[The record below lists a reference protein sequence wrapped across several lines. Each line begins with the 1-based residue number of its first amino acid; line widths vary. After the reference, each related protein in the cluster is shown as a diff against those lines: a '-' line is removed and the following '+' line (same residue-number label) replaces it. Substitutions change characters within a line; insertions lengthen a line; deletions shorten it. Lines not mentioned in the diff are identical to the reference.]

1 MAMQRCWILRWVA
14 GNPAMSTRVRTE
26 ECTPCRRGVTLK
38 AAEKVAANG
47 WRVWVEH
54 AVTAERI
61 FESEAEKAYRQAAE
75 AST

>member
-1 MAMQRCWILRWVA
+1 MATQRCWILRYVA
-14 GNPAMSTRVRTE
+14 GNPAMSTRVRAE
-26 ECTPCRRGVTLK
+26 ECSPCRRGVTLK

-54 AVTAERI
+54 AVTGERI
-61 FESEAEKAYRQAAE
+61 FESEAEKAYRKAAE